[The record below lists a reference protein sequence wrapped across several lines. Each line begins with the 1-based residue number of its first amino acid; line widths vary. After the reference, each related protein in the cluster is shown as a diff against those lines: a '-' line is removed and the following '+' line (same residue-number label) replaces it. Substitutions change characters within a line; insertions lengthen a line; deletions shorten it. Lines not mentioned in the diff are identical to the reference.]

1 MNDAFF
7 CSPSM
12 RPPSILLADL
22 GGTNSRFAL
31 AAPGGRPE
39 SIACLTNDGFAG
51 AAAAIGHFLK
61 ETGARPV
68 AGVLAVAGPVEGDA
82 IALTNRDWAF
92 CLSDL
97 AREFGLSRLRALN
110 DFEAVAWAVPGL
122 EPGGAHPIGPL
133 CAAGTGA
140 KVVCGP
146 GTGLGVAALVPAEE
160 SWRVVASE
168 GGHIAFG
175 AAATDEEPVFARL
188 RGMTA
193 GSVSAEMILSGPGLV
208 RLHHAMHP
216 GIASIA
222 SEAIVRGAQGGETE
236 AFETV
241 ALFVRL
247 LGRFAGDLALTFK
260 ATGGI
265 YLTGGLGCGL
275 GALLHPTIFRGA
287 FETHPP
293 HSAML
298 ARIPTFVMTDE
309 HPGLVGCAMYAQH
322 MLRESAAA

>member
-1 MNDAFF
+1 MNDAAF
-7 CSPSM
+7 
-12 RPPSILLADL
+12 RAPSILLADL

-31 AAPGGRPE
+31 AAPGAPPE
-39 SIACLTNDGFAG
+39 SIASLASDAFPGP
-51 AAAAIGHFLK
+51 AAAIAHFLK
-61 ETGARPV
+61 ETGARPI
-68 AGVLAVAGPVEGDA
+68 AGVLAVAGLVEGDA
-82 IALTNRDWAF
+82 IALTNRDWVF
-92 CLSDL
+92 RLSEL

-122 EPGGAHPIGPL
+122 GPGGARPIGPA
-133 CAAGTGA
+133 CAAGIGA

-146 GTGLGVAALVPAEE
+146 GTGLGVAALVPADG

-168 GGHIAFG
+168 GGHVALG
-175 AAATDEEPVFARL
+175 AATTEEEPVFARL
-188 RGMTA
+188 REMTA
-193 GSVSAEMILSGPGLV
+193 GSVSAEMILSGPGLM

-216 GIASIA
+216 GAA
-222 SEAIVRGAQGGETE
+222 PLVSEAIVMGAQAGEKE
-236 AFETV
+236 ASETV

-260 ATGGI
+260 ATGGV

-275 GALLHPTIFRGA
+275 GALLDPDIFRGA

-293 HSAML
+293 YNALL

-309 HPGLVGCAMYAQH
+309 QPGLMGCAMYAQR
-322 MLRESAAA
+322 MLREPAA

>member
-1 MNDAFF
+1 MNDAAFR
-7 CSPSM
+7 S
-12 RPPSILLADL
+12 PSILLADL

-31 AAPGGRPE
+31 AAPGAPPE
-39 SIACLTNDGFAG
+39 SIACLASDAFSGP
-51 AAAAIGHFLK
+51 AAAIAHFLK
-61 ETGARPV
+61 ETRARPV

-92 CLSDL
+92 RLSDV
-97 AREFGLSRLRALN
+97 AGEFGLSPLWALN

-122 EPGGAHPIGPL
+122 GPGGAHAIGPG
-133 CAAGTGA
+133 CIAGAGV

-146 GTGLGVAALVPAEE
+146 GTGLGVAALVPAED

-168 GGHIAFG
+168 GGHVAFG
-175 AAATDEEPVFARL
+175 ATATDEEPVFARL
-188 RGMTA
+188 REMTA
-193 GSVSAEMILSGPGLV
+193 GAVSAETILSGPGLV
-208 RLHHAMHP
+208 RLHEAMHP
-216 GIASIA
+216 GTAPLV
-222 SEAIVRGAQGGETE
+222 SEAIVMGAQAGEKD
-236 AFETV
+236 AYETV

-260 ATGGI
+260 ATGGV

-275 GALLHPTIFRGA
+275 GPLLDPAIFRGA
-287 FETHPP
+287 FEAHPP
-293 HSAML
+293 HNSLL

-309 HPGLVGCAMYAQH
+309 QPGLMGCAMYARR